1 MWPYSTSTRT
11 SAKDVADEVGGIAF
25 GTDVGDP
32 DALRDAV
39 DAAARE
45 LGGLSIMYNNAGTS
59 AFGKLHELDVADWD
73 RVLRVNLTGVWAGIR
88 AAVPH
93 LLAGG
98 GGSIVSTAS
107 ISGTRPAAGES
118 PYAASKAGVAALTAS
133 AALEYAPSIRINAVS
148 PGMIKT
154 AMTAQMFE
162 FMPNQ
167 VERFEKGTPVARIGE
182 PEDIAD
188 VVVFLCSDL
197 ARFVYGQNI
206 VVDGG
211 LTLHGSG
218 VDGIFDIVFPSKE
231 ADLRDLTGQR
241 HRQPGAPGTG
251 CSPVQASS
259 VEGPIHHGRDGL
271 ERHVVDGLT
280 DEFTQVVEAVEHGQG
295 GQPGSIGIEP
305 VA

>member
-1 MWPYSTSTRT
+1 VGLLDDQTAVVTGGGSGIGRATCRRMAEEGARVAVLDVNGE
-11 SAKDVADEVGGIAF
+11 SAVAVAEEIGGIAYPV
-25 GTDVGDP
+25 DVGDV
-32 DALRDAV
+32 DALRAVV
-39 DAAARE
+39 DAAAAE

-59 AFGKLHELDVADWD
+59 AFNKLHDLDPAEWD

-118 PYAASKAGVAALTAS
+118 PYSASKAAVAALTAS
-133 AALEYAPSIRINAVS
+133 AALEYAPSIRVNAVS
-148 PGMIKT
+148 PGMIRT
-154 AMTAQMFE
+154 AMTAPMFE

-197 ARFVYGQNI
+197 ARFVTGQNI

-218 VDGIFDIVFPSKE
+218 VDGLFELVFPV
-231 ADLRDLTGQR
+231 RDPR
-241 HRQPGAPGTG
+241 A
-251 CSPVQASS
+251 
-259 VEGPIHHGRDGL
+259 
-271 ERHVVDGLT
+271 
-280 DEFTQVVEAVEHGQG
+280 
-295 GQPGSIGIEP
+295 
-305 VA
+305 